1 MAWIQRHAHTT
12 DLRCD
17 RDVVWLPE
25 HAPAILSKSVQSVC
39 VASVGNALVDAF
51 YDYLLKNKLRFLSD
65 KDAFENNVADVTE
78 SGKCNQHRVTEKI
91 RRAVIQQRGPPKI
104 QWVGYDGGGKAVLV
118 WRPAN
123 GVVKRSSG
131 CVAVGVAGGVAVSA
145 NSVVPKNLFCADL
158 YAWVVYLNRSMSM
171 DEFEAFVEAFPYH
184 RAPKSKRELDE
195 WIRGA
200 RWAQALRMVGRPS
213 GDPRPGT
220 QWDSARV
227 LCERPAAAVAAVC
240 RARAATRPRLRAA
253 IHAALHPTASAPAPA
268 PAPTRPAPVAVSAPA
283 PAPAPTSATKRPAPA
298 PAPASAVKRPAP
310 MDPAAP
316 KRPATPST
324 SSAAAAAPA
333 GAVTAEAFFAALRDW
348 IVAEAGRTSVAAA
361 ELAAFRAASPR
372 FKDVGFDN
380 RGRLIAGAD
389 GPHGL
394 KKALRAT
401 TLLTWVNG
409 DPPRVA
415 LPFSASP
422 RARRRRRRRR
432 ARRRPPSG
440 RRRRRRPRRARSGRP
455 RPRRSRPPSGRRRR
469 PRRPRRPPRARNG
482 QRPPL
487 RRTCRR

>member
-1 MAWIQRHAHTT
+1 MGSSRRTPFLMPSSRSACRASWRRSDGSCTSLEAGKREPVISLASTTGYLIEARRSRFPQDDVRTMAWIQRHAHTT

-25 HAPAILSKSVQSVC
+25 HAPAILSKDVQTVC

-51 YDYLLKNKLRFLSD
+51 YEYLLKNKLRFLSD
-65 KDAFENNVADVTE
+65 KDAFEKNVADVTE
-78 SGKCNQHRVTEKI
+78 GGKCNQHRVTEKI
-91 RRAVIQQRGPPKI
+91 RRSVIQQRGPPKI

-227 LCERPAAAVAAVC
+227 ELCERPAAAVAAVC
-240 RARAATRPRLRAA
+240 RARDATRPRLGPRFMRRC
-253 IHAALHPTASAPAPA
+253 
-268 PAPTRPAPVAVSAPA
+268 TR
-283 PAPAPTSATKRPAPA
+283 R
-298 PAPASAVKRPAP
+298 R
-310 MDPAAP
+310 
-316 KRPATPST
+316 
-324 SSAAAAAPA
+324 
-333 GAVTAEAFFAALRDW
+333 ALR
-348 IVAEAGRTSVAAA
+348 R
-361 ELAAFRAASPR
+361 
-372 FKDVGFDN
+372 
-380 RGRLIAGAD
+380 
-389 GPHGL
+389 
-394 KKALRAT
+394 
-401 TLLTWVNG
+401 
-409 DPPRVA
+409 PP
-415 LPFSASP
+415 
-422 RARRRRRRRR
+422 RRRRG
-432 ARRRPPSG
+432 RRPWRCP
-440 RRRRRRPRRARSGRP
+440 
-455 RPRRSRPPSGRRRR
+455 RRR
-469 PRRPRRPPRARNG
+469 PRRPRRRRRSARRPRPRPPRR
-482 QRPPL
+482 
-487 RRTCRR
+487 